1 MNIFV
6 LHEKPDIA
14 AKLLYDKHIAK
25 MAIEAV
31 QMLSAGIRL
40 QLGRQGEMLL
50 WRTGRQE
57 KYKFCLEAEL
67 GSEQI
72 IYLLSHHNHPCS
84 VWARSSKANFLWLY
98 EHALTICRIQA
109 ARNGKQPKTMDTLM
123 KCLEYLPFLDFK
135 HTGLTPFANATGLSL
150 NPGETVVD
158 MYRRYYS
165 TVKQRLAIY
174 GKRQMSLDE
183 RIREVLGETDDQA
196 C

>member
-1 MNIFV
+1 
-6 LHEKPDIA
+6 
-14 AKLLYDKHIAK
+14 
-25 MAIEAV
+25 
-31 QMLSAGIRL
+31 MLSAGIRL

-84 VWARSSKANFLWLY
+84 IWARSSESNFLWLY

-135 HTGLTPFANATGLSL
+135 HTGLTPFANATGLIM
-150 NPGETVVD
+150 PEGETIIGL
-158 MYRRYYS
+158 YRRYYS
-165 TVKQRLAIY
+165 VEKQRLAFY
-174 GKRQMSLDE
+174 NKRPMSLQE
-183 RIREVLGETDDQA
+183 RMQSVIKNEAFD
-196 C
+196 